1 MWIGSQLGRAY
12 IFSEMSMEGRPN
24 RIDFQMRYRQSDSF
38 IVLRMIGIINQSKG
52 RELHSNVLS
61 EDTLSVLRDG
71 RNNGNEIR
79 ENS

>member
-1 MWIGSQLGRAY
+1 
-12 IFSEMSMEGRPN
+12 MSMEGRPK

-38 IVLRMIGIINQSKG
+38 IVLRMIGIINQSKE

-71 RNNGNEIR
+71 GNNGNEIR

>member
-1 MWIGSQLGRAY
+1 
-12 IFSEMSMEGRPN
+12 
-24 RIDFQMRYRQSDSF
+24 MRYRQSDSF
-38 IVLRMIGIINQSKG
+38 IVLRMIGITDQSKG

-71 RNNGNEIR
+71 GNNGNEIR